1 VEFLAWDLEKEHG
14 DLGLGTLSNP
24 SEPPLSLFGIAFRA
38 TKYGSRGIDWIQKIA
53 RYVDG
58 SIMHA
63 KLALDRIHISGSPEA
78 VDLKTKRIPRN
89 VQAHYN
95 VAIRT
100 MGQRTA
106 SSTMALKSVAA
117 VGREGETVH
126 GLPRE
131 PQESATTKS
140 RGCHRFSEW
149 LPEACCTMI
158 PWGRIHHRRFPSL
171 VLDLRKRRV

>member
-1 VEFLAWDLEKEHG
+1 LIVEFLAWDLEKEHR

-126 GLPRE
+126 GLPLSRLAKLLKE
-131 PQESATTKS
+131 RPS
-140 RGCHRFSEW
+140 RGSPKS
-149 LPEACCTMI
+149 LPPRSPEDVIGSAN
-158 PWGRIHHRRFPSL
+158 GYLRL
-171 VLDLRKRRV
+171 VAP

>member
-1 VEFLAWDLEKEHG
+1 LIVEFLAWDLEKEHR

-117 VGREGETVH
+117 VGREGETGH
-126 GLPRE
+126 GLPLSRLAKVLKE
-131 PQESATTKS
+131 RSS
-140 RGCHRFSEW
+140 RGSPKS
-149 LPEACCTMI
+149 LPPRSPEDVIGSAN
-158 PWGRIHHRRFPSL
+158 GYLRL
-171 VLDLRKRRV
+171 VAP